1 MQEGLV
7 RQACSCESGCLP
19 GPSTEA
25 AAKVLQSVLKKLFL
39 WIVRARV
46 DVLIYI
52 CTWVSL
58 I

>member
-1 MQEGLV
+1 MQEGSV

-25 AAKVLQSVLKKLFL
+25 AAKVLQSVLEKLFL
-39 WIVRARV
+39 WIVRACV

-52 CTWVSL
+52 CVWVSL